1 MLHKNAWILGNKLTE
16 LPERCLK
23 EVHNGSGMG

>member
-1 MLHKNAWILGNKLTE
+1 MLQNAWILGDKLTE

-23 EVHNGSGMG
+23 EVQNGSDMS